1 MIKSTKDF
9 LQVLKN
15 IDKNNLKPV
24 YIINSEQSYII
35 EEFIKKF
42 KSIIP
47 DELKSF
53 NQFIFY
59 EHDSKVED
67 IASIANN
74 YPLAGDLQII
84 IIKGGDKII
93 SKLDLFKK
101 HIENPSSH
109 CSILLCLNGKKIDKR
124 KKILKQIIDFGGLIE
139 VQKIYEN
146 QLSDWII
153 HIGNSNDLNFN
164 YEIVEIIKE
173 RTGNNL
179 SKISNEIKKISMM
192 SKKDISTKE
201 LVYKFYGINNEYNI
215 FELQKELGNK
225 NYDKAFRISKY
236 FSENSKKYPP
246 QLIFASLHNYF
257 LNLFQVKSN
266 LKCSSDEISKLTGIY
281 QEFILNDYRKGSVN
295 YSLKEIVNILGTIK
309 NYDGKSKGLMKD
321 KYFDTELLQFISEIK
336 T

>member
-9 LQVLKN
+9 LDVLEN
-15 IDKNNLKPV
+15 INKNNLKPF

-35 EEFIKKF
+35 DEFIEKF

-59 EHDSKVED
+59 DHDSKAED

-74 YPLAGDLQII
+74 YPISGDLQII

-101 HIENPSSH
+101 HIENYSNH

-124 KKILKQIIDFGGLIE
+124 KKIIKHIIDSGGLIE
-139 VQKIYEN
+139 FQKIYDN
-146 QLSDWII
+146 QLLDWVI
-153 HIGNSNDLNFN
+153 HIGKSNNLHFD

-179 SKISNEIKKISMM
+179 SKISNEIKKIALM
-192 SKKDISTKE
+192 SKKDISAKE
-201 LVYKFYGINNEYNI
+201 LVYEFFGINNEFKI
-215 FELQKELGNK
+215 FDLQKELGNK
-225 NYDKAFRISKY
+225 NYDKAFKISKY
-236 FSENSKKYPP
+236 FTNNSKKYPP

-257 LNLFQVKSN
+257 LNLFQIKSN
-266 LKCSSDEISKLTGIY
+266 LKLSSTEISKLTGIY
-281 QEFILNDYRKGSVN
+281 HEFILNDYRKVSKN
-295 YSLKEIVNILGTIK
+295 YSLKEIVNVLAIIK
-309 NYDGKSKGLMKD
+309 DYDGKSKGYKKD
-321 KYFDTELLQFISEIK
+321 KYFDSELLQFISEIK

>member
-9 LQVLKN
+9 FQVLEN
-15 IDKNNLKPV
+15 IDKNNLKPF

-35 EEFIKKF
+35 EEFTEKF
-42 KSIIP
+42 KSIVP
-47 DELKSF
+47 DELKFF

-59 EHDSKVED
+59 EHDSRAED
-67 IASIANN
+67 ILSIANN

-93 SKLDLFKK
+93 SKLDLFQKY
-101 HIENPSSH
+101 IDTSSNH
-109 CSILLCLNGKKIDKR
+109 CSILLCMNGKKIDKR

-139 VQKIYEN
+139 VQKIYDN

-153 HIGNSNDLNFN
+153 HIGNSNDLHFN
-164 YEIVEIIKE
+164 YEIVKIIKE

-179 SKISNEIKKISMM
+179 SKISNEIKKISLI
-192 SKKDISTKE
+192 SKNDLSVKE
-201 LVYKFYGINNEYNI
+201 IVYKFYGINNEYNI
-215 FELQKELGNK
+215 FELQKVLGNK

-257 LNLFQVKSN
+257 LNLFQIKSN
-266 LKCSSDEISKLTGIY
+266 LKLNYTEISKLTGIY
-281 QEFILNDYRKGSVN
+281 QEFILNDYRKVSTN
-295 YSLKEIVNILGTIK
+295 YSLKEIVNILGIIK
-309 NYDGKSKGLMKD
+309 DYDGKSKGLMKD
-321 KYFDTELLQFISEIK
+321 KYFDSELLQFISEIK

>member
-35 EEFIKKF
+35 EEFIEKF
-42 KSIIP
+42 KSFIP
-47 DELKSF
+47 YELKSF

-59 EHDSKVED
+59 EHDTKTED
-67 IASIANN
+67 ILSVANN
-74 YPLAGDLQII
+74 YPLACDLQII

-101 HIENPSSH
+101 HIENSSNH

-153 HIGNSNDLNFN
+153 HIGNTNELNLN

-179 SKISNEIKKISMM
+179 SKNSNEIIKISMM

-215 FELQKELGNK
+215 F
-225 NYDKAFRISKY
+225 
-236 FSENSKKYPP
+236 
-246 QLIFASLHNYF
+246 
-257 LNLFQVKSN
+257 
-266 LKCSSDEISKLTGIY
+266 
-281 QEFILNDYRKGSVN
+281 
-295 YSLKEIVNILGTIK
+295 
-309 NYDGKSKGLMKD
+309 
-321 KYFDTELLQFISEIK
+321 
-336 T
+336 